1 MSQSFNRHRRLRTSK
16 AMREMVKETRLHPSD
31 FIYPIFVVEGLE
43 GKKAVPSMPDVYH
56 VSLDLLKDEVAE
68 LVKLGIQSVIVFGIP
83 EEKDDCGTQ
92 AYHDHGIVQKPSQK
106 LKNTSPKWLLS
117 LTRAC
122 VNIQTTTIADLSKT
136 GSS

>member
-68 LVKLGIQSVIVFGIP
+68 PG
-83 EEKDDCGTQ
+83 
-92 AYHDHGIVQKPSQK
+92 
-106 LKNTSPKWLLS
+106 
-117 LTRAC
+117 
-122 VNIQTTTIADLSKT
+122 QTGHSICYRIRHPGRKR
-136 GSS
+136 